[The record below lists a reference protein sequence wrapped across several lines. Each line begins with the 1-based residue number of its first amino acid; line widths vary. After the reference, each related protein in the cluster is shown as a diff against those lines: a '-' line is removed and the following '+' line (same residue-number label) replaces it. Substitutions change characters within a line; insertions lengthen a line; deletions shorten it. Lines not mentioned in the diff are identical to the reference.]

1 MSLRRVRQGAEEAQA
16 SREFWMA
23 LSPEQRVEM
32 LWEMALEELGQP
44 KDLRG
49 NADDQPRLP
58 RSLRRVR
65 RA

>member
-32 LWEMALEELGQP
+32 LWEMALEEH
-44 KDLRG
+44 R
-49 NADDQPRLP
+49 
-58 RSLRRVR
+58 RSSDSTQGDPTRVDRSRVRCVR